1 MKNIT
6 IILFLIFLSCKNEPK
21 TKMSTEL
28 ETENETQ
35 TDTENRLDKSVYEM
49 WNDFA
54 ESNPKMDKNEL
65 PNTDFFDNSEE
76 EGHQFADLI
85 VDGKKKATSG
95 LYIWYKEANVDLP
108 KIGAKLIVTNYNGKA
123 RAIIETKKVDTIPF
137 NQISKEYAE
146 LDMGTN
152 IEPLEKW
159 KKAHW
164 EIFVNSLE
172 QNGQKATDDIL
183 VVCEW
188 FETIWTEST
197 NANNGHK

>member
-6 IILFLIFLSCKNEPK
+6 ILLFLIFLSCKNEPK
-21 TKMSTEL
+21 TKIQTEL

-35 TDTENRLDKSVYEM
+35 TQTENGLDKSVYEM

-54 ESNPKMDKNEL
+54 ESNPEIDKNEL

-85 VDGKKKATSG
+85 VEGKKKASSG
-95 LYIWYKEANVDLP
+95 LYYWYKEANVDLP

-164 EIFVNSLE
+164 EIFANSLE

-188 FETIWTEST
+188 FETVWTEST
-197 NANNGHK
+197 NANNGYR